1 MDLDEFREVQISPND
16 LSIVQLNI
24 RGLIGKQDKL
34 LKFLNSS
41 NKEKIDI
48 VIVSE
53 TWLTKSSE
61 KLINIP
67 RYDLISEVRQNKYGG
82 GVGILINK
90 KLKYKTRLELCNS
103 SFEKNCFVEIKTKT
117 KNLLVGS
124 LYRPPNTKQKDFTR
138 KIVSM
143 NKKLLKEHNKS
154 IILGMD
160 HNMDFLKNDKNKET
174 QTFIETILE
183 PSLFPVTTRPMR
195 VTKSTATLIDNI
207 IVSRDLYPK
216 SHSAILIEDFSDH
229 LPCIAILKEIK
240 SLKGEMIT
248 LAKRDT
254 KPELI
259 DKVNSDLQQYD
270 WPTEFQSKTVSKQFE
285 IFHNRLM
292 DSLNRHC
299 PEWQITV
306 SGKSI
311 IREPW
316 LTKSL
321 INCLH
326 KQKLLYKT
334 HLINNKKP
342 EGFMQS
348 CCM

>member
-1 MDLDEFREVQISPND
+1 MCFTKLTDKKDNLNQILTEFEFGNDYNDNCDYLDLDEFREVQISPND

-24 RGLIGKQDKL
+24 QGLIGKQDKL
-34 LKFLNSS
+34 LKFLNST
-41 NKEKIDI
+41 NKEKIDV

-67 RYDLISEVRQNKYGG
+67 GYDLISEVRQNKKGG

-90 KLKYKTRLELCNS
+90 KLKYKTRLDLCDS
-103 SFEKNCFVEIKTKT
+103 SFENCFVEIKTKT
-117 KNLLVGS
+117 KNVLIGS

-174 QTFIETILE
+174 QEFIETILE
-183 PSLFPVTTRPMR
+183 SSLFPVITRPTR
-195 VTKSTATLIDNI
+195 ITKSTATLIDNI

-216 SHSAILIEDFSDH
+216 SHSAILIEDLSDH
-229 LPCIAILKEIK
+229 LPCIAILKDIK

-248 LAKRDT
+248 LTKRDT

-259 DKVNSDLQQYD
+259 NKVNSDLQQHD
-270 WPTEFQSKTVSKQFE
+270 WLTEFQSKTATKQFE
-285 IFHNRLM
+285 IFHDRLM
-292 DSLNRHC
+292 DSLFNFLNVFIAD
-299 PEWQITV
+299 W
-306 SGKSI
+306 
-311 IREPW
+311 
-316 LTKSL
+316 
-321 INCLH
+321 
-326 KQKLLYKT
+326 
-334 HLINNKKP
+334 
-342 EGFMQS
+342 
-348 CCM
+348 